1 MSRTFVAR
9 DLELQRDVV
18 VKFPLVRDAGTLDLE
33 RFRREILLAATVQ
46 HPNVVPVLDAGDANG
61 IPYFLMP
68 LIPGSSLRERMN
80 DGPLPVNEVVALLRD
95 MTRGLEAA
103 HVRGIVHRDVK
114 PENVLLDNGVALIA
128 DLGIAK
134 AIRTTTSPSITATD
148 TSLGTPMYMAPEQA
162 AAQSTV
168 DGRADWYA
176 LGAVAY
182 EMLAGQSLFGTRN
195 PAALIAAHLMEA
207 PTPLTERRRDVP
219 ALLAALV
226 MQCLAKNPDDRPQDG
241 AAILRV
247 LDATLSGE
255 ATSAAAERAPTP
267 AAVFSPRAK
276 LLAAAAA
283 CIVVAAVGWRL
294 MATNRA
300 DAASTPSTPDT
311 RLEPATG
318 VSVSTLVL
326 VRPDTSGGDAV
337 LGAAKLRIAQALR
350 NALARTPTI
359 VIADADANESQAS
372 DLREVA
378 REHRVRLAFTFSAT
392 ALRSRGIIVLRAA
405 LADSGL
411 AQSCV
416 YADTIPLSRLAAGT
430 QALQQ
435 RALGAL
441 LGTRDPAFHNLSLAS
456 PSAQR
461 PDCPWVRY
469 DALQLVASALERP
482 IERSYTGDD
491 ARLLRQAIS
500 LDSTWTLPRV
510 LLAERIGLKASRLA
524 LDSMLGTLP
533 EQATPFDKAQLQLKR
548 GMATGDWASAIEAAR
563 LLAPY
568 GPRFKAAGLSA
579 LLAGDRPRE
588 ALRWIAEIERASPD
602 SAAALKSELVER
614 RMEANWA
621 LHNDRAVLSDAIWLQ
636 HSDRDHPPFAGLF
649 YRMCALAALGDSI
662 EWRRAMNEDVSLP
675 VPERGQILGNS
686 QVLAIAEGY
695 DAFGQSIAREMI
707 DMIRAVNAKGD
718 MPPRVV
724 EAGRLA
730 LGAAFLVNGQLDEAA
745 RLLGELERDTTS
757 QVWENAHQ
765 LRGRAALLRGD
776 TATFRTIEQWTR
788 DRLNGPNAGSA
799 AYEFALYA
807 AIRKDLPNTA
817 LWLKRAL
824 DRGWTLSKADVR
836 SERFMQRLRADPAI
850 RALLTPTG

>member
-9 DLELQRDVV
+9 DLELERDVV
-18 VKFPLVRDAGTLDLE
+18 VKFPLVGETGALDLE

-68 LIPGSSLRERMN
+68 LIPGRSLRHRMN
-80 DGPLPVNEVVALLRD
+80 DGQLPSSEVIALLRD

-134 AIRTTTSPSITATD
+134 AICATTDPSITATG

-182 EMLAGQSLFGTRN
+182 EMLAGQSLFGTRH

-207 PTPLTERRRDVP
+207 PTPLTERRRDIP
-219 ALLAALV
+219 AQLAALV

-241 AAILRV
+241 AAILRA
-247 LDATLSGE
+247 LDASLSGE
-255 ATSAAAERAPTP
+255 ATSAAPKHAPSP
-267 AAVFSPRAK
+267 ASVVSPRAK
-276 LLAAAAA
+276 LLAAATA
-283 CIVVAAVGWRL
+283 CIVVAAVGWRIV
-294 MATNRA
+294 ATNRA
-300 DAASTPSTPDT
+300 DAASTPSTPDA

-318 VSVSTLVL
+318 ASVSTLVL
-326 VRPDTSGGDAV
+326 VRPNTIGGDAG
-337 LGAAKLRIAQALR
+337 LRAAAIRVTQALR

-359 VIADADANESQAS
+359 TIVDADANEHQMS
-372 DLREVA
+372 DLRAVA
-378 REHRVRLAFTFSAT
+378 RQHHVRLAFALSAT
-392 ALRSRGIIVLRAA
+392 ALRSRGIVVLRAA

-411 AQSCV
+411 AQTCV

-430 QALQQ
+430 QELQQ

-441 LGTRDPAFHNLSLAS
+441 LGTRDPAFHNLNLAS

-461 PDCPWVRY
+461 PACPWVRY
-469 DALQLVASALERP
+469 DALQLVATALERP
-482 IERSYTGDD
+482 VERSYTGDD
-491 ARLLRQAIS
+491 APLLRQAIS

-533 EQATPFDKAQLQLKR
+533 AQATPFDKAQLQLKR

-568 GPRFKAAGLSA
+568 GPRFKAAGLTA

-588 ALRWIAEIERASPD
+588 TMRWITEIERTSPD

-636 HSDRDHPPFAGLF
+636 HSDRDHPRFNGLF
-649 YRMCALAALGDSI
+649 YRMCALAALGDSV
-662 EWRRAMNEDVSLP
+662 EWRRALKEEVSLP
-675 VPERGQILGNS
+675 VPERGQILGSS
-686 QVLAIAEGY
+686 QVIAIAEGY

-707 DMIRAVNAKGD
+707 DMIFAVNAKGD

-724 EAGRLA
+724 VAGRLA
-730 LGAAFLVNGQLDEAA
+730 LGAAFFVAGQLDESA
-745 RLLGELERDTTS
+745 RLLGELERDTVS

-765 LRGRAALLRGD
+765 LRGRVALLRGD
-776 TATFRTIEQWTR
+776 TATFNTIEQWTR

-799 AYEFALYA
+799 AYEFAMYA
-807 AIRKDLPNTA
+807 ALRKDLPDTA

-824 DRGWTLSKADVR
+824 DRGWTLWRANSR
-836 SERFMQRLRADPAI
+836 SDRVLQRLRADPAI